1 MIGEPKPQASSD
13 TSERDQYEVN
23 AARLAEMSTKNAG
36 ELSDDELIAMA
47 TERKALRSAQ
57 TENIGR
63 AQEEANAENAD
74 RDAEKAREVAEAQK
88 VAEDAARAEQ
98 MAAHEAIA
106 MEDAAKAR
114 ALAEKIKNGEVGGV
128 SEGMTKSAPEKS
140 PERAEAEFKIKELD
154 EKISF
159 ERGQRAKV
167 DGALEY
173 LALTR
178 EENDTVTFGEFAR
191 EMVKVDIELSSL
203 ENRRQQIAYDSGIL
217 QEKSPS
223 QTPEELK
230 RDVEYAQKSQAENI
244 RIGKGTLAKSGYEH
258 AQPFMG
264 QIRKNLEHPVSASAK
279 KISNGSE
286 LMGKIK
292 SDIKQFA
299 TEKRPIPYAFS
310 QKSLGIGLA
319 ALKVKAFET
328 AADAVALAEASGQ
341 SSMREV
347 EEIIKTMD
355 SPSRQKF
362 QKALEY
368 SRSVQGEYKK

>member
-1 MIGEPKPQASSD
+1 
-13 TSERDQYEVN
+13 
-23 AARLAEMSTKNAG
+23 L
-36 ELSDDELIAMA
+36 
-47 TERKALRSAQ
+47 
-57 TENIGR
+57 
-63 AQEEANAENAD
+63 
-74 RDAEKAREVAEAQK
+74 
-88 VAEDAARAEQ
+88 
-98 MAAHEAIA
+98 
-106 MEDAAKAR
+106 
-114 ALAEKIKNGEVGGV
+114 
-128 SEGMTKSAPEKS
+128 
-140 PERAEAEFKIKELD
+140 
-154 EKISF
+154 
-159 ERGQRAKV
+159 
-167 DGALEY
+167 
-173 LALTR
+173 
-178 EENDTVTFGEFAR
+178 
-191 EMVKVDIELSSL
+191 
-203 ENRRQQIAYDSGIL
+203 
-217 QEKSPS
+217 
-223 QTPEELK
+223 
-230 RDVEYAQKSQAENI
+230 
-244 RIGKGTLAKSGYEH
+244 
-258 AQPFMG
+258 G